1 MEKQTLRNEEEMVLI
16 PKKELEQLKMDLQSW
31 KSTAEILGDEEAM
44 KDIRES
50 ERLEKEGA
58 KLEKVNF

>member
-1 MEKQTLRNEEEMVLI
+1 MEKQSLKNEDEMVMI
-16 PKKELEQLKMDLQSW
+16 SKKELDQLKMDLQSW

-44 KDIRES
+44 ADIKES

-58 KLEKVNF
+58 ESFKINI